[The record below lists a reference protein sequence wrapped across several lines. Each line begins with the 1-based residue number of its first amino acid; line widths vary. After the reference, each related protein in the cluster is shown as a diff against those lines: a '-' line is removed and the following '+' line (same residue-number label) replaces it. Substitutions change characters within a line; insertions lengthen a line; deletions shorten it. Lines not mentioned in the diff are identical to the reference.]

1 MKPLGLVPGKAGG
14 AEIREPGDSPRVR
27 FLEGWETPVDGTLLD
42 NPGPRTCR
50 PPLPGRAVRDRCP
63 GLLEL
68 HPAAD
73 GMLARLRLPGGR
85 ATSAQ
90 LAAIAALA
98 ARGNGIVELTSRA
111 NVQVRGLA
119 DDAPDELAPSLGAVG
134 LLPSPA
140 HERVRNVL
148 CSPLAGRD
156 PRARLPAD
164 AIVSALDRGLC
175 ADAALADLPG
185 RVLFVVED
193 GSGALR
199 GVAHDIALAPS
210 ASGDAALLVDGVDSG
225 LRASGAEA
233 VARLALRAA
242 RAFLAA
248 VRECGGRAWSVREL
262 PGGAAE
268 VLARLEGGD
277 GVAGAADHVS
287 WPSAPPPA
295 LPPGRASQRD
305 ARVAVTALAPLGRL
319 SETGLRALA
328 ELAPEV
334 RISPWRSVTVLD
346 LREEDGEAASV
357 ERVLSDLGL
366 VLEADSG
373 WAGLSACAG
382 LGACTS
388 ARADVRAAATVRAAA
403 RAPGAP
409 AEHWAACPRRCG
421 ERPGTPVAVAVVD
434 AGVAVRRG
442 VDEAVVPDVDA
453 ALGVLRGRA

>member
-1 MKPLGLVPGKAGG
+1 
-14 AEIREPGDSPRVR
+14 
-27 FLEGWETPVDGTLLD
+27 VDGTLLD

-50 PPLPGRAVRDRCP
+50 PPVEGRPDGRAARDRCP

-73 GMLARLRLPGGR
+73 GMLARLRLPAGR

-119 DDAPDELAPSLGAVG
+119 DDAPDALAPSLGAAG
-134 LLPSPA
+134 LLPSPE

-148 CSPLAGRD
+148 AGPLGGRH

-164 AIVSALDRGLC
+164 EIVSALDRGLC

-185 RVLFVVED
+185 RVLFLVED

-199 GVAHDIALAPS
+199 GVAHDVALVAAPS
-210 ASGDAALLVDGVDSG
+210 GNAALLVDGVDSG

-233 VARLALRAA
+233 AAALALRAA
-242 RAFLAA
+242 HAFLAA
-248 VRECGGRAWSVREL
+248 VRDHDGRAWSVREL
-262 PGGAAE
+262 PAGAAE
-268 VLARLEGGD
+268 VVARLDAALGAAGPVGAD
-277 GVAGAADHVS
+277 GAIGANGAADRVS
-287 WPSAPPPA
+287 WPPVAAAP
-295 LPPGRASQRD
+295 LPLGRAPQRD
-305 ARVAVTALAPLGRL
+305 GRVAVTALAPLGRL
-319 SETGLRALA
+319 SHDAVRALA

-334 RISPWRSVTVLD
+334 RISPWRTVTVLD
-346 LREEDGEAASV
+346 LGEDDGEAAGV
-357 ERVLSDLGL
+357 ERALRELGL

-388 ARADVRAAATVRAAA
+388 ARADVRAAATARAAVRASA
-403 RAPGAP
+403 AP

-442 VDEAVVPDVDA
+442 ANADEMLVADVDG
-453 ALGVLRGRA
+453 ALGLLRGGA